1 MGLYYEPE
9 EQPEWSGLWTP
20 AIPGSVEDPFP
31 QRPVLDSY
39 SHLFIAHEELLRLTG
54 GPGAV

>member
-1 MGLYYEPE
+1 MSPRNS
-9 EQPEWSGLWTP
+9 QNGLWTP